1 MPTYSLATLVSP
13 EIKDLVVANGYAF
26 GMSGCTEE
34 PAPEGVKMIFYYT
47 TLAAAQAAEQDLL
60 GRFSAAQTAIAEIAD
75 QDWNAQ
81 WKASMQPALVA
92 PGMWVSPGWLAPPL
106 VAGDHWIDIEPK
118 TAFGTGHHATTRLA
132 AKGLTSLRGKLPPG
146 FSLLDIG
153 AGTGVLCFVAQ
164 HCQAGLTIGIDNDP
178 VCAGNL
184 AENRSN
190 NPPSHTVAF
199 AIGGLAMLKGHPSFD
214 CVVMNMLQIESQPL
228 LGGVSRLLR
237 SSGRLIWS
245 GILIEEKTNIIAD
258 AFQKGFKLYEET
270 TEEEWWCGS
279 FVKIPSG
286 VTAPA

>member
-34 PAPEGVKMIFYYT
+34 SVSDGVNMIFYYT
-47 TLAAAQAAEQDLL
+47 TLAAAQAAEQDMLL
-60 GRFSAAQTAIAEIAD
+60 RFPAVQTAIAEIAD

-81 WKASMQPALVA
+81 WKASMRPALVA

-106 VAGDHWIDIEPK
+106 AAGDHWITIEPK

-132 AKGLTSLRGKLPPG
+132 ARGLTSLRGKLPSG

-153 AGTGVLCFVAQ
+153 TGTGVLCFVAQ
-164 HCQAGLTIGIDNDP
+164 HCRAGLTIGIDNDP

-190 NPPSHTVAF
+190 NPFSQPAGF
-199 AIGGLAMLKGHPSFD
+199 AIGALAMLRLRASFD
-214 CVVMNMLQIESQPL
+214 CAIMNMLQIESQPL
-228 LGGVSRLLR
+228 LGDVFRLLKF
-237 SSGRLIWS
+237 SGRLIWS
-245 GILIEEKTNIIAD
+245 GILIEEKNNSIAD
-258 AFQKGFKLYEET
+258 AFQKGFTLYEET

-279 FVKIPSG
+279 FVKNPLER
-286 VTAPA
+286 